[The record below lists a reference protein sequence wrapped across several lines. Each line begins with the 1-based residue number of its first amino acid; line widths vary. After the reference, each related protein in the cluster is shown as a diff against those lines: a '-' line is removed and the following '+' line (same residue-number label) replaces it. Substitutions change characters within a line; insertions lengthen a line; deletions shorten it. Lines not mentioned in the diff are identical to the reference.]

1 VGDGAQKNR
10 RAGSLRRL
18 FREVA
23 DRVDLQAFLSS
34 AGDRE
39 PKIKAESGD
48 GLAHH
53 IQNIPR
59 PRPGTCRMHAT
70 ARRRKRGQNKSG
82 PRAAF
87 VRELA
92 EWTATQNA
100 PQSMSQGVTGYYQIM
115 KAPNCVVLL
124 SPIAPHPVPA
134 AAMGALMGCTTP
146 RTGLCVRE
154 GQANQEI
161 RSAASI
167 NFRMHHWSRS
177 ESLSVAST
185 ITCSPPFCSVIV

>member
-1 VGDGAQKNR
+1 MSSPNIASQGALQTSHRRYKSAKFGTRCRKNAR
-10 RAGSLRRL
+10 HQPASPTATLLMGLMLGTRKKRPESRL
-18 FREVA
+18 FPC
-23 DRVDLQAFLSS
+23 Q
-34 AGDRE
+34 
-39 PKIKAESGD
+39 
-48 GLAHH
+48 
-53 IQNIPR
+53 
-59 PRPGTCRMHAT
+59 M
-70 ARRRKRGQNKSG
+70 
-82 PRAAF
+82 
-87 VRELA
+87 A